1 MLQSNMTRL
10 MKTGLGAGPVSLDRL
25 RHRPGEWVLPNPHG
39 DYKARGDYD
48 GAPASSS
55 EVRLP

>member
-10 MKTGLGAGPVSLDRL
+10 MKTGLGAGPVSLDRSQ
-25 RHRPGEWVLPNPHG
+25 HRSGGWFGANPHG

-48 GAPASSS
+48 GAPAQSS